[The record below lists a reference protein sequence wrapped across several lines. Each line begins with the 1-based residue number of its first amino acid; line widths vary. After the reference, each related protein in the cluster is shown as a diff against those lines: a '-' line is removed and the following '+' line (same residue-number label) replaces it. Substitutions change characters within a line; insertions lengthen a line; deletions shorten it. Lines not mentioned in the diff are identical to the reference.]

1 MKMKYNSFTTSKVLG
16 LDIKGFG
23 YDRKQKN
30 PAGTG
35 LMRGR
40 DPDPGDLEE
49 MWLHGLSTRVRNASP
64 FTQLQ
69 QIKNSKIYK
78 KSQ

>member
-1 MKMKYNSFTTSKVLG
+1 MKYNSFTTSKVLG

-40 DPDPGDLEE
+40 DPDPGDQEE
-49 MWLHGLSTRVRNASP
+49 M
-64 FTQLQ
+64 
-69 QIKNSKIYK
+69 
-78 KSQ
+78 